1 MLSVEMDLD
10 EALKGIEEHLLTL
23 EQFRPAE
30 IVIDNDHALYVE
42 FGTGSV
48 STRSPQNL
56 TSRDL
61 GGGIYKDLTDM
72 QYNLYKWVERA
83 NKGKG
88 LSVQDKLARMFRLY
102 HKICE
107 NGIKETPFIRPAVQM
122 AREHL
127 KDNLY
132 AGKTLYEIAEETA
145 DDMIKILKSKPVVSS
160 EGEPESQSLLESISV
175 RYMDPDDL
183 DVDVESTSSIDWE
196 RKF

>member
-1 MLSVEMDLD
+1 MLSVEIDLD
-10 EALKGIEEHLLTL
+10 EVLKGIEEHLYTL

-42 FGTGSV
+42 FGTGPA
-48 STRSPQNL
+48 STKSPRI
-56 TSRDL
+56 SRNL
-61 GGGIYKDLTDM
+61 GGGIYKDLTDL
-72 QYNLYKWVERA
+72 QYNLYKWIERA

-88 LSVQDKLARMFRLY
+88 LSVQDKLNRMFRLY
-102 HKICE
+102 RKICE

-127 KDNLY
+127 KENLY
-132 AGKTLYEIAEETA
+132 AGMTLYEIAEGTA
-145 DDMIKILKSKPVVSS
+145 DDMIKILKDKPVVSS
-160 EGEPESQSLLESISV
+160 EGDPESQSLLESISV

-183 DVDVESTSSIDWE
+183 DVDTESTSSIDWE